1 MLTLSLKDGWSVYN
15 KFSVSFLLLWR
26 QAAGNTSTSD
36 YASNQG
42 ARLKCSQVKKMITK
56 APPVLIQVSSTH
68 KQQPVNNT
76 VTHKSPNSYFHR
88 QWALKWCMFISCWMW
103 RALHW
108 CAYLLF
114 LPLALFCLPLPLSL
128 SSHHSP
134 RLPVAVSLFISPSV
148 TNLHHLPV
156 SNFPF
161 SPPRLYSLAVALCL
175 RLFFFPSVPTVS
187 RWHSPLFLPPLCL
200 C

>member
-68 KQQPVNNT
+68 KQRPVNNT

-88 QWALKWCMFISCWMW
+88 QWDLKWCMFISCWMW

-175 RLFFFPSVPTVS
+175 RLFFFPCVPTVS